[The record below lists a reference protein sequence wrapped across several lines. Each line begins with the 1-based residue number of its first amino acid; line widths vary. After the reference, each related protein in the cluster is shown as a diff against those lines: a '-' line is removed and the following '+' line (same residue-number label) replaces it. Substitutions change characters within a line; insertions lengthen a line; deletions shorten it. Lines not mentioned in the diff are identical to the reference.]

1 LLVFRAPIL
10 ALLLAAA
17 PAASHEEASAPPGPI
32 RCAGTGAPSLRDAA
46 SNLSVVRVSTRRAA
60 RQEALRGCRRAL
72 EALPFAEGGRLGEA
86 AARDE
91 ALAQEIRASLRGAR
105 EVGAPRFFADG
116 GVALELEVRPTPE
129 LASRLAP
136 AAALPPVPR

>member
-1 LLVFRAPIL
+1 MFRAPIL

-17 PAASHEEASAPPGPI
+17 PAAERKEVSAPPAPV

-72 EALPFAEGGRLGEA
+72 EALPLAEGGRLGEA

-91 ALAQEIRASLRGAR
+91 ALAREIHASLRGAR

-129 LASRLAP
+129 LARRLAP
-136 AAALPPVPR
+136 AAAPPPMAR